1 VHAYVWRLM
10 TITDSLEPLLTQD
23 EPPAFELVNDAGSAP
38 VLLICDHASRR
49 VPRLLNDLGLDEREL
64 SRHIGWDIGAADVT
78 RHMALQLK
86 APALLA
92 GYSRLVVDCNRH
104 LGDPTSMR
112 SDSDGTPIP
121 GNAALSP
128 ADRQARI
135 DGLYQPYHDAIAQ
148 RLDDLVGRGIA
159 PTLLSIHSCTPEM
172 AGQFRPWHIGICWD
186 SDRRIAGPVLEALG
200 RVPDI
205 VVGDN
210 QPYNLDLREDYSVPV
225 HAMRRG
231 LPHLQVEFRQDLI
244 ATPAGAVQW
253 ADVLLAALPLPL
265 AQPS

>member
-1 VHAYVWRLM
+1 M
-10 TITDSLEPLLTQD
+10 TALLADD
-23 EPPAFELVNDAGSAP
+23 EPPPYELFNPEGAAP
-38 VLLICDHASRR
+38 ILLICDHASRR
-49 VPRLLNDLGLDEREL
+49 VPRRLRDLGLDEREL
-64 SRHIGWDIGAADVT
+64 SRHIGWDIGAADVA
-78 RHMALQLK
+78 RHMALRLK

-104 LGDPTSMR
+104 LHDPTSMR
-112 SDSDGTPIP
+112 PVSDGTLIP

-135 DGLYQPYHDAIAQ
+135 EALYQPYHDAVAKW
-148 RLDDLVGRGIA
+148 LDGLVCRSSSPA
-159 PTLLSIHSCTPEM
+159 LLSIHSCTPEM

-186 SDRRIAGPVLEALG
+186 SDRRLAGPVLESLG

-231 LPHLQVEFRQDLI
+231 LPHLQVEFRQDLV
-244 ATPAGAVQW
+244 ATPAGAAQW

>member
-1 VHAYVWRLM
+1 MSA
-10 TITDSLEPLLTQD
+10 LLAED
-23 EPPAFELVNDAGSAP
+23 EPPPYELFNPEGAAP
-38 VLLICDHASRR
+38 ILLICDHASRR
-49 VPRLLNDLGLDEREL
+49 VPRKLNDLGLDEREL
-64 SRHIGWDIGAADVT
+64 SRHIGWDIGAADVA
-78 RHMALQLK
+78 RHMALQLN

-104 LGDPTSMR
+104 LGDPTFVR
-112 SDSDGTPIP
+112 RVSDGTPIP

-135 DGLYQPYHDAIAQ
+135 DALYQPYHDAIAR
-148 RLDDLVGRGIA
+148 RLDGFAGRGIA

-186 SDRRIAGPVLEALG
+186 SDRRLAGPVLQALG
-200 RVPDI
+200 RAPDV

-244 ATPAGAVQW
+244 ATPAGARHW
-253 ADVLLAALPLPL
+253 ADVLLGALPPDV

>member
-1 VHAYVWRLM
+1 M
-10 TITDSLEPLLTQD
+10 ITGAALLAED
-23 EPPAFELVNDAGSAP
+23 EPPPYEAFNPDGGAP
-38 VLLICDHASRR
+38 VLLICDHASAR
-49 VPRLLNDLGLDEREL
+49 VPRRLHDLGLSAREL

-78 RHMALQLK
+78 RHMALHLK

-104 LGDPTSMR
+104 LHDPTLMPAA
-112 SDSDGTPIP
+112 SDGTAIAA
-121 GNAALSP
+121 NANLAP

-135 DGLYQPYHDAIAQ
+135 DALYQPYHRAIAQ
-148 RLDDLVGRGIA
+148 RLDAFVSRGLA
-159 PTLLSIHSCTPEM
+159 PALLSIHSCTPEM
-172 AGQFRPWHIGICWD
+172 AGQVRPWHIGICWD

-200 RVPDI
+200 RAPDI

-244 ATPAGAVQW
+244 ATPAGAVRW
-253 ADVLLAALPLPL
+253 ADVLLAALPPALAHLP
-265 AQPS
+265 

>member
-1 VHAYVWRLM
+1 
-10 TITDSLEPLLTQD
+10 LL
-23 EPPAFELVNDAGSAP
+23 
-38 VLLICDHASRR
+38 LLCDHASKA
-49 VPRLLNDLGLDEREL
+49 VPGALGDLGISEAEL

-112 SDSDGTPIP
+112 QVSDGTSIP

-128 ADRQARI
+128 ADYEARI
-135 DGLYQPYHDAIAQ
+135 NALYLPYHDAIRR
-148 RLDDLVGRGIA
+148 RLDDFVARGIA

-186 SDRRIAGPVLEALG
+186 SDRRLAGPVLEALG
-200 RVPDI
+200 RAPDI

-244 ATPAGAVQW
+244 ATSAGARRW
-253 ADVLLAALPLPL
+253 AEVLLAALPPDVT
-265 AQPS
+265 QPS

>member
-1 VHAYVWRLM
+1 MTPERL
-10 TITDSLEPLLTQD
+10 LAED
-23 EPPAFELVNDAGSAP
+23 EPPPYETFNPAGPAP
-38 VLLICDHASRR
+38 ILLICDHASRR
-49 VPRLLNDLGLDEREL
+49 VPRRLRDLGLDEREL
-64 SRHIGWDIGAADVT
+64 SRHIGWDIGAADVA
-78 RHMALQLK
+78 RHMALRLN

-104 LGDPTSMR
+104 LHDPTSMR
-112 SDSDGTPIP
+112 PDSDGTPIP

-135 DGLYQPYHDAIAQ
+135 DALYQPYHDAIAQ
-148 RLDDLVGRGIA
+148 RLDGFAGRGITSA
-159 PTLLSIHSCTPEM
+159 LLAIHSCTPEM
-172 AGQFRPWHIGICWD
+172 AGQFRPWQIGICWD
-186 SDRRIAGPVLEALG
+186 SDRRLAGPVLEALG
-200 RVPDI
+200 RVPDV

-231 LPHLQVEFRQDLI
+231 LPHLQVEFRQDLV
-244 ATPAGAVQW
+244 ATAAGAAHW

>member
-1 VHAYVWRLM
+1 M
-10 TITDSLEPLLTQD
+10 TLLAED
-23 EPPAFELVNDAGSAP
+23 EPPPYELFNPEGAAP
-38 VLLICDHASRR
+38 ILLICDHASRR
-49 VPRLLNDLGLDEREL
+49 VPRKLNDLGLHEREL

-78 RHMALQLK
+78 RHMALQLN

-104 LGDPTSMR
+104 LHDPTSMR
-112 SDSDGTPIP
+112 PLSDGTPIP
-121 GNAALSP
+121 GNATLSP

-135 DGLYQPYHDAIAQ
+135 DALYQPYHRAIAQ
-148 RLDDLVGRGIA
+148 RLDDFANRGVA

-186 SDRRIAGPVLEALG
+186 SDRRLAGPVLEALG
-200 RVPDI
+200 RVPGV

-225 HAMRRG
+225 HALRRG
-231 LPHLQVEFRQDLI
+231 LPHLQVEFRQDLV
-244 ATPAGAVQW
+244 ATPAGARHW
-253 ADVLLAALPLPL
+253 AEVLLAALPS
-265 AQPS
+265 AVARRS

>member
-1 VHAYVWRLM
+1 M
-10 TITDSLEPLLTQD
+10 TPEPLLADD
-23 EPPAFELVNDAGSAP
+23 EPPPYETFNPEGPAP
-38 VLLICDHASRR
+38 ILLICDHASRR
-49 VPRLLNDLGLDEREL
+49 VPRRLRDLGLDAREL
-64 SRHIGWDIGAADVT
+64 SRHIGWDIGAADVA
-78 RHMALQLK
+78 RHMALRLN

-104 LGDPTSMR
+104 LHDPTAIR
-112 SDSDGTPIP
+112 PDSDGTPIP

-128 ADRQARI
+128 ADRQART
-135 DGLYQPYHDAIAQ
+135 DALYRPYHDAIAQ
-148 RLDDLVGRGIA
+148 RLDGFAGRGITPA
-159 PTLLSIHSCTPEM
+159 LLSIHSCTPEM
-172 AGQFRPWHIGICWD
+172 AGQFRPWHVGICWD
-186 SDRRIAGPVLEALG
+186 SDRRLAGPVLEALG
-200 RVPDI
+200 RVPDV

-231 LPHLQVEFRQDLI
+231 LPHLQVEFRQDLV
-244 ATPAGAVQW
+244 ATAAGAARW